1 MLRLYTPIK
10 HDIFTLHTLLEKVV
24 CDVWYTAN
32 GDSCDDK
39 LEQAFKDIYNYSY
52 KSTPKVKKTLKD
64 EVERIYDIFKAFTP
78 AVRTQVKEAFILNNN
93 IESLCNGTSPVYL
106 SALPDVVENDI
117 KPLFKWCYEKLIEQG
132 KVAGD
137 KMEYYNELVKYPDN
151 DFDTCPCCGLI
162 DIESAESICREDYD
176 HYLPKAHYPFA
187 SVNFTNLVP
196 ICNKCNRDRKKAKD
210 PIENDRIAFYPFST
224 DVHSIECSYTFNV
237 DIEAETKKVNLDKL
251 SISFA
256 GDIPR
261 IQTWNWLFAIDVRY
275 NDYIKSKAQS
285 WLRELATSF
294 ERNKKRGHG
303 LSYLEIINDHI
314 EDYEEDKYSEKKFLK
329 IAFLNAVKNDANFMS
344 VYV

>member
-24 CDVWYTAN
+24 CDVWCTAC
-32 GDSCDDK
+32 DDACDDK
-39 LEQAFKDIYNYSY
+39 LSDEFKKIYHYSY
-52 KSTPKVKKTLKD
+52 KSTKTVKKTLKD
-64 EVERIYDIFKAFTP
+64 EVVRIYGIFKGLTPEIKAEVKTAFT
-78 AVRTQVKEAFILNNN
+78 TNNN
-93 IESLCNGTSPVYL
+93 IEALCNGTSPIYL
-106 SALPDVVENDI
+106 ANLPVVVEKDI
-117 KPLFKWCYEKLIEQG
+117 KPLFKWCYETLLEKG
-132 KVAGD
+132 KVSGD
-137 KMEYYNELVKYPDN
+137 KMDYYNELIKDPDN
-151 DFDTCPCCGLI
+151 DFDTCPCCGLT

-210 PIENDRIAFYPFST
+210 PIKNNRIAFYPFST
-224 DVHSIECSYTFNV
+224 KVHSIVCSYTFNV
-237 DIEAETKKVNLDKL
+237 DIDSKTKKVNLDKL
-251 SISFA
+251 SISFT

-261 IQTWNWLFAIDVRY
+261 IQTWNWLFAIEVRY

-285 WLRELATSF
+285 WLRELATRF
-294 ERNKKRGHG
+294 ERNKNRKQG

-329 IAFLNAVKNDANFMS
+329 IAFLKAVKNDVKFMS
-344 VYV
+344 VYE